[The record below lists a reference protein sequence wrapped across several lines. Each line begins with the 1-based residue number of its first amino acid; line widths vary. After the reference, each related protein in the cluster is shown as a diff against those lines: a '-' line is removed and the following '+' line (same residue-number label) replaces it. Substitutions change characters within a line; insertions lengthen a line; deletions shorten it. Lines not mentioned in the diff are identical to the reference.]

1 MKKLLTLVG
10 AAFVFSSSFAMAAAQ
25 HHNPSSENYTDTGIF
40 QQLDAN
46 ADGVVTKQETNLRV
60 SKRFTQL
67 DLDNNGVVTKSE
79 FNRLTYNRLNNDRD
93 S

>member
-1 MKKLLTLVG
+1 MKKLLTLAG
-10 AAFVFSSSFAMAAAQ
+10 AAFVFSSSFAMAATQ
-25 HHNPSSENYTDTGIF
+25 PSFDSHAGAGIF
-40 QQLDAN
+40 QQLDSN
-46 ADGVVTKQETNLRV
+46 ADGVITKQETNFNV
-60 SKRFTQL
+60 AKRFTQL